1 MLGQLSHQEIV
12 PMHDGLDCLLRGQSL
27 LPLLLPIFYGY
38 LLAVHSLIFLLII
51 SRKLYLLSEAFLSF
65 LKYFLPS

>member
-51 SRKLYLLSEAFLSF
+51 SRK
-65 LKYFLPS
+65 